1 MKGPLNKLF
10 SKLILVTLALL
21 PGVSLC
27 ADINTIEM
35 KKEKNL
41 YHIHIN
47 ATVDADVDNVIRII
61 TDYENLPLINPYL
74 KESKLLDNPEDEQST
89 VNMLTEI
96 CVFFLCY
103 NVRHVQ
109 TFNTFENGIL
119 FSRII
124 PGKSDFQAGWMRW
137 EIKEM
142 DSNKIY
148 PVTRIILDIEMVPD
162 FFVPPVIGPYQ
173 IKKIMLEMTLAT
185 IINLEK
191 KTKIDPPG

>member
-1 MKGPLNKLF
+1 MNKCF

-21 PGVSLC
+21 PGTSLC
-27 ADINTIEM
+27 ADIKTIEVN
-35 KKEKNL
+35 KENNL
-41 YHIHIN
+41 YHMHIN
-47 ATVDADVDNVIRII
+47 ATVHADLDNVIRII

-74 KESKLLDNPEDEQST
+74 KESKLLDNPEDERTT

-96 CVFFLCY
+96 CVLFLCY
-103 NVRHVQ
+103 NIRHIQ
-109 TFNTFENGIL
+109 TFHFIEDGIL

-124 PGKSDFQAGWMRW
+124 PEKSNFQAGWMRW

-173 IKKIMLEMTLAT
+173 IKKIMLEMTRDT
-185 IINLEK
+185 ILNLEK
-191 KTKIDPPG
+191 KAKTNPPG